1 MYSVL
6 AKKAIIMKSIVN
18 PILYLILFFSFVQS
32 TSAQTKT
39 KQGITIIGQVIEKN
53 SQSPVEF
60 ATVMAANETTKSLI
74 TGTTTKEDGS
84 FELKVDS
91 SNFYIEISF
100 IGYKTQKITNISVVD
115 GIAALG
121 IIELSED
128 GEVLDGVVV
137 QAEKSQMEFKLDK
150 KVFNVGKDLSG
161 TGASALEL
169 LNNVPSVDVNIE
181 GQVSLRGVTGVQI
194 LINGKPSILASDES
208 NALGSITADMIEK
221 IEVVTNPSAK
231 YEAEGTAGIINIVL
245 KKEERK
251 GMNGSISLNTGY
263 PHNHSVGFSLNQRTE
278 KFNLF
283 SQVGAGYR
291 SLPRTSK
298 NINQNL
304 VTGTSILSEGIDYRN
319 EMFFNVLLGADYH
332 INDRNV
338 LTLSGNF
345 AYEIESQPSQTN
357 FEELDINDFTVAKW
371 YRKETTGATNPKGK
385 YELIYKGEFKDNK
398 EHTLQISALGNFFSK
413 IQDSEFENVTTA
425 GTLADS
431 YQQTNTSFQE
441 ARYTFQADYVKPFS
455 KKITM
460 ELGSQYVIMDISND
474 YAVSDLVND
483 NWVPN
488 EGLTNVF
495 EYDQK
500 VFAFYATGSY
510 EDKKWGV
517 KLGLRVEN
525 TDLKTFLVNTN
536 ETNEQ
541 NYTNLFPSAHASYK
555 INERFSMQLGYSR
568 RIFRPRL
575 WDLNP
580 FFNIRNNFTIRSG
593 NPNLLPEFTDSYELT
608 GIYILDKLSLNLS
621 VYHRYTTAVIERVS
635 TFEDNVNTFMPMNIG
650 ERNATGVEFN
660 AKYTPLK
667 WLTINGDFNYNYFSR
682 KGTFGAN
689 DFNFNASQWS
699 SKLTTKFKLPYDIDL
714 ELMGDYRSVYQTV
727 QSTVGDNFT
736 LNIGVRKKLLKGK
749 AVISL
754 SVRDLLAT
762 RIRETEIAQEDFYI
776 YSFGQRG
783 RFITLGFSYGFG
795 KGEAM
800 EYSGGRRR

>member
-1 MYSVL
+1 
-6 AKKAIIMKSIVN
+6 MKSTFSS
-18 PILYLILFFSFVQS
+18 ILCLFLLFSFVQN
-32 TSAQTKT
+32 TSAQTKE
-39 KQGITIIGQVIEKN
+39 GITIIGKVIEKN
-53 SQSPVEF
+53 SQNPVEF
-60 ATVMAANETTKSLI
+60 ATIMLVHQETKKMI
-74 TGTTTKEDGS
+74 TGTTTKEDGG
-84 FELKVDS
+84 FELQVDS
-91 SNFYIEISF
+91 NNFYIEISF
-100 IGYKTQKITNISVVD
+100 IGFETKQVKDISVID
-115 GIAALG
+115 GKVALG
-121 IIELSED
+121 MITLSED
-128 GEVLDGVVV
+128 GKLLDDVVV
-137 QAEKSQMEFKLDK
+137 RAEKSEMEFKLDK
-150 KVFNVGKDLSG
+150 KVFNVGKDLSS

-181 GQVSLRGVTGVQI
+181 GEVSLRGATGVQI

-208 NALGSITADMIEK
+208 NALGSITADMVEK

-231 YEAEGTAGIINIVL
+231 YDAEGTAGIINIVL

-283 SQVGAGYR
+283 SQIGAGYR
-291 SLPRTSK
+291 SLPKTNK

-304 VTGTSILSEGIDYRN
+304 VTGTSILSEGVDYRN
-319 EMFFNVLLGADYH
+319 ETFFNVLLGADYH

-357 FEELDINDFTVAKW
+357 FKEVDNNDFTVAEW

-413 IQDSEFENVTTA
+413 IQASEFENITEV
-425 GTLADS
+425 GTLTDS
-431 YQQTNTSFQE
+431 YQQTNTAFRE

-455 KKITM
+455 EKITM

-474 YAVSDLVND
+474 YAVSDRVND

-500 VFAFYATGSY
+500 VFAFYATGAY
-510 EDKKWGV
+510 EAKKWGI
-517 KLGLRVEN
+517 KIGLRVEN

-536 ETNEQ
+536 KANSQ
-541 NYTNLFPSAHASYK
+541 NYTNLFPSAHATYK
-555 INERFSMQLGYSR
+555 ISERFSMQLGYSR

-580 FFNIRNNFTIRSG
+580 FFNIRNNFTIRAG
-593 NPNLLPEFTDSYELT
+593 NPELLPEFTDSYELT
-608 GIYILDKLSLNLS
+608 GIYIFDKLSLNLS

-635 TFEDNVNTFMPMNIG
+635 IFENNVNTFMPMNIG
-650 ERNATGVEFN
+650 QRNTTGVEFN
-660 AKYTPLK
+660 TKYTPIK
-667 WLTINGDFNYNYFSR
+667 WLTINGDFNFNYFSR
-682 KGTFGAN
+682 QGTFGAD

-699 SKLTTKFKLPYDIDL
+699 TKLTTKFKLPYDIDL
-714 ELMGDYRSVYQTV
+714 ELRGDYRSSYQTV
-727 QSTVGDNFT
+727 QSTIGDNFT
-736 LNIGVRKKLLKGK
+736 LNIGIRKKLLKGK

-762 RIRETEIAQEDFYI
+762 RVRETEIVQEDFYI

>member
-1 MYSVL
+1 
-6 AKKAIIMKSIVN
+6 MKNQLFTMKYIVKGL
-18 PILYLILFFSFVQS
+18 IFSAFILFTFTQETF
-32 TSAQTKT
+32 AQKG
-39 KQGITIIGQVIEKN
+39 KRIIVTGKVIEKGG
-53 SQSPVEF
+53 QQPVEF
-60 ATVMAANETTKSLI
+60 ATVMLAHQSTNSLL
-74 TGTTTKEDGS
+74 TGTTTKSDGS
-84 FELKVDS
+84 FELQVDS
-91 SNFYIEISF
+91 NNFYVEISF
-100 IGYKTQKITNISVVD
+100 IGFKTERINTFELKEGSVN
-115 GIAALG
+115 LG
-121 IIELSED
+121 LIELIED
-128 GEVLDGVVV
+128 GEVLEDVVV
-137 QAEKSQMEFKLDK
+137 RAEKSQMEFKLDK
-150 KVFNVGKDLSG
+150 KVFNVGKDLST

-181 GQVSLRGVTGVQI
+181 GQVSLRGTSGVQI

-208 NALGSITADMIEK
+208 NALGTITADMVEK

-231 YEAEGTAGIINIVL
+231 YDAEGTAGIINIVL

-251 GMNGSISLNTGY
+251 GVNGSISLNTGY
-263 PHNHSVGFSLNQRTE
+263 PHNHSIGFSLNQRTE

-283 SQVGAGYR
+283 SQIGAGYR
-291 SLPRTSK
+291 SLPRYNT
-298 NINQNL
+298 NINRNL
-304 VTGTSILSEGIDYRN
+304 STGTSILNEGVEYRN
-319 EMFFNVLLGADYH
+319 ETFFNVLLGADYH

-345 AYEIESQPSQTN
+345 AYEIESQPSQ
-357 FEELDINDFTVAKW
+357 NDFEQLDVNETTIATW
-371 YRKETTGATNPKGK
+371 YRKEATGATNPKGQ

-413 IQDSEFENVTTA
+413 KQHSDFENITTS

-431 YQQTNTSFQE
+431 YQQTNTTFQE

-483 NWVPN
+483 IWIPN
-488 EGLTNVF
+488 TGLTNVF

-500 VFAFYATGSY
+500 VFAFYGTGSY
-510 EDKKWGV
+510 EDKKWGIKV
-517 KLGLRVEN
+517 GLRVEN

-536 ETNEQ
+536 EVNQQ

-568 RIFRPRL
+568 RIYRPRL

-580 FFNIRNNFTIRSG
+580 FFNIRNNFTIRAG
-593 NPNLLPEFTDSYELT
+593 NPDLLPEFTDSYELT

-621 VYHRYTTAVIERVS
+621 IYHKYTTDVIERVS
-635 TFEDNVNTFMPMNIG
+635 SFDENVNTVMPMNVG
-650 ERNATGVEFN
+650 QRNATGVEFN

-682 KGTFGAN
+682 KGTFGTN
-689 DFNFNASQWS
+689 DFNFNADQWS
-699 SKLTTKFKLPYDIDL
+699 TKLTTKFQLPYDIDF
-714 ELMGDYRSVYQTV
+714 ELMGDYRSRYETV
-727 QSTVGDNFT
+727 QGVIEDNFA
-736 LNIGVRKKLLKGK
+736 LNIGLRKKLLKGK

-762 RIRETEIAQEDFYI
+762 RVRETEITQQDFYI
-776 YSFGQRG
+776 YSFSQRG

>member
-1 MYSVL
+1 
-6 AKKAIIMKSIVN
+6 MKSIFN
-18 PILYLILFFSFVQS
+18 LILSVFLFVSAVQNLA
-32 TSAQTKT
+32 AQTPK
-39 KQGITIIGQVIEKN
+39 GITIIGQVIEKN
-53 SQSPVEF
+53 SQNPVEF
-60 ATVMAANETTKSLI
+60 ATVMVAQKETGSLI
-74 TGTTTKEDGS
+74 TGTTTKVDGR
-84 FELKVDS
+84 FELQVDS
-91 SNFYIEISF
+91 NNFYIEISF
-100 IGYKTQKITNISVVD
+100 IGFKTQKITEMSVVD
-115 GIAALG
+115 GKVELKTV
-121 IIELSED
+121 ELSED
-128 GEVLDGVVV
+128 GALLDDIVVR
-137 QAEKSQMEFKLDK
+137 AEKSQMEFKLDK
-150 KVFNVGKDLSG
+150 KVFNVGKDLSS

-169 LNNVPSVDVNIE
+169 LNNVPSVDVDIE
-181 GQVSLRGVTGVQI
+181 GQVSLRGATGVQI

-208 NALGSITADMIEK
+208 NALGTITADMVEK

-231 YEAEGTAGIINIVL
+231 YDAEGTAGIINIVL

-263 PHNHSVGFSLNQRTE
+263 PHNHSIGFSLNQRTE

-291 SLPRTSK
+291 SLPRTNK

-304 VTGTSILSEGIDYRN
+304 LTGTSILSEGVDYRN
-319 EMFFNVLLGADYH
+319 ETFFNVLLGADYH

-345 AYEIESQPSQTN
+345 AYEIERQPSQTN
-357 FEELDINDFTVAKW
+357 FKELDNSDFTVAEW
-371 YRKETTGATNPKGK
+371 YRKETTDATNPKGQ

-398 EHTLQISALGNFFSK
+398 EHTLQISAMGNFFSK
-413 IQDSEFENVTTA
+413 KQASEFENITTV
-425 GTLADS
+425 GTLSDS
-431 YQQTNTSFQE
+431 YQQTNTAFQE
-441 ARYTFQADYVKPFS
+441 ARYTFQVDYVKPFS
-455 KKITM
+455 KKIKM
-460 ELGSQYVIMDISND
+460 ELGGQYVITDISND
-474 YAVSDLVND
+474 YEVLDLTND

-488 EGLTNVF
+488 DGLTNVF

-500 VFAFYATGSY
+500 VLAFYGTGAY

-517 KLGLRVEN
+517 KVGLRVEN
-525 TDLKTFLVNTN
+525 TDLTTYLVNTN
-536 ETNEQ
+536 KENKQ

-580 FFNIRNNFTIRSG
+580 FFNIRNNYSIRAG
-593 NPNLLPEFTDSYELT
+593 NPDLLPEFTDSYELT

-621 VYHRYTTAVIERVS
+621 IYHRYTTDVVEQVS
-635 TFEDNVNTFMPMNIG
+635 TFEDNVNTYMPINVG

-667 WLTINGDFNYNYFSR
+667 WLTINGDFNYNYFKR
-682 KGTFGAN
+682 KGTFGAS
-689 DFNFNASQWS
+689 DFNFSSDQWTT
-699 SKLTTKFKLPYDIDL
+699 KLTTSFKLPYDIDF
-714 ELMGDYRSVYQTV
+714 ELRGDYRSAYQTV
-727 QSTVGDNFT
+727 QSTISGNFT
-736 LNIGVRKKLLKGK
+736 LNLGVRKKILKGK

-754 SVRDLLAT
+754 SVRDVLAT

>member
-1 MYSVL
+1 
-6 AKKAIIMKSIVN
+6 MKYLVRSILCLF
-18 PILYLILFFSFVQS
+18 IFFSFGQNL
-32 TSAQTKT
+32 SAQK
-39 KQGITIIGQVIEKN
+39 KQGILIIGQVIEKN
-53 SQSPVEF
+53 SQQPVEF
-60 ATVMAANETTKSLI
+60 ATVMVMHQEAKRLI
-74 TGTTTKEDGS
+74 TGTTTKVDGG
-84 FELKVDS
+84 FELQVDS
-91 SNFYIEISF
+91 NNFYIEVSF
-100 IGYKTQKITNISVVD
+100 IGFETQRITNIAVVD
-115 GIAALG
+115 GKAGIG

-128 GEVLDGVVV
+128 GKLLEDIVVR
-137 QAEKSQMEFKLDK
+137 AEKSQMEFKLDK
-150 KVFNVGKDLSG
+150 KVFNVGKDLSS
-161 TGASALEL
+161 TGASVLDL
-169 LNNVPSVDVNIE
+169 LNNVPSVDVSIE
-181 GQVSLRGVTGVQI
+181 GQVSLRGSTGVQI

-208 NALGSITADMIEK
+208 NALGAITADMVEK

-231 YEAEGTAGIINIVL
+231 YDAEGTAGIINIVL

-251 GMNGSISLNTGY
+251 GVNGSISLNTGY

-283 SQVGAGYR
+283 SQIGAGYR
-291 SLPRTSK
+291 SLPKTNK

-304 VTGTSILSEGIDYRN
+304 VTGTSILSEGVDYRN
-319 EMFFNVLLGADYH
+319 EIFFNVLLGADYH

-345 AYEIESQPSQTN
+345 AYEIERQPSQTN
-357 FEELDINDFTVAKW
+357 FTELDNNDFTVAEW

-413 IQDSEFENVTTA
+413 VQASEFENITTA
-425 GTLADS
+425 GILADS
-431 YQQTNTSFQE
+431 YQQTNTAFQE

-483 NWVPN
+483 NWERN

-500 VFAFYATGSY
+500 VFAFYATGAY

-517 KLGLRVEN
+517 KIGLRVEN

-536 ETNEQ
+536 KTNSQ
-541 NYTNLFPSAHASYK
+541 NYTNLFPSAHATYK
-555 INERFSMQLGYSR
+555 ISERFSMQLGYSR

-593 NPNLLPEFTDSYELT
+593 NPDLLPEYTDSYELT
-608 GIYILDKLSLNLS
+608 GIYIFDKLSLNLS
-621 VYHRYTTAVIERVS
+621 IYHRYTTAVIERVS
-635 TFEDNVNTFMPMNIG
+635 TFENNVNTFMPMNIG
-650 ERNATGVEFN
+650 QRNATGVEFN
-660 AKYTPLK
+660 AKYTPIK
-667 WLTINGDFNYNYFSR
+667 WLIINGDFNYNYFSR

-689 DFNFNASQWS
+689 DFNFNTSQWS
-699 SKLTTKFKLPYDIDL
+699 TKLTTKFKLPYGIDL
-714 ELMGDYRSVYQTV
+714 ELRGDYRSTYQTV
-727 QSTVGDNFT
+727 QSKVGDSFS

-762 RIRETEIAQEDFYI
+762 RVRETEIAQDDFYI

-795 KGEAM
+795 KGGAM

>member
-1 MYSVL
+1 
-6 AKKAIIMKSIVN
+6 MKSIVQV
-18 PILYLILFFSFVQS
+18 ILCLFFISSVVQNL
-32 TSAQTKT
+32 SAQTK
-39 KQGITIIGQVIEKN
+39 KGITIIGKVIEKSGQN
-53 SQSPVEF
+53 PVEF
-60 ATVMAANETTKSLI
+60 ATVMIAHQETEKLI
-74 TGTTTKEDGS
+74 TGTTTKADGS
-84 FELKVDS
+84 FELQVDS
-91 SNFYIEISF
+91 NNFYVEISF
-100 IGYKTQKITNISVVD
+100 IGFETQRITNIPVVEGKAD
-115 GIAALG
+115 VGVV
-121 IIELSED
+121 ELSED
-128 GEVLDGVVV
+128 GEVLEDVVV
-137 QAEKSQMEFKLDK
+137 RAEKSQMEFKLDK
-150 KVFNVGKDLSG
+150 KVFNVGKDLSS

-181 GQVSLRGVTGVQI
+181 GQVSLRGTSGVQI

-208 NALGSITADMIEK
+208 NALGTITADMVEK

-231 YEAEGTAGIINIVL
+231 YDAEGTAGIINIVL

-251 GMNGSISLNTGY
+251 GVNGSISLNTGY
-263 PHNHSVGFSLNQRTE
+263 PHNHSIGFSLNQRTE

-283 SQVGAGYR
+283 SQIGAGYR
-291 SLPRTSK
+291 SLPRTNK

-304 VTGTSILSEGIDYRN
+304 VTGTSILSEGVDYRN
-319 EMFFNVLLGADYH
+319 ETFFNVLLGADYH

-357 FEELDINDFTVAKW
+357 FIELDDNDFTVAEW
-371 YRKETTGATNPKGK
+371 YRKETTGATNPKGQ

-398 EHTLQISALGNFFSK
+398 EHSLQISALGNFFSK
-413 IQDSEFENVTTA
+413 KQASEFENVTTT
-425 GTLADS
+425 GNLADS
-431 YQQTNTSFQE
+431 YQQTNTTFQE

-500 VFAFYATGSY
+500 VFAFYATGAY

-536 ETNEQ
+536 EENKQ
-541 NYTNLFPSAHASYK
+541 NYTNLFPSAHTSYK
-555 INERFSMQLGYSR
+555 ITERFSMQLGYSR

-580 FFNIRNNFTIRSG
+580 FFNIRNNFTIRAG
-593 NPNLLPEFTDSYELT
+593 NPDLLPEFTDSYELT
-608 GIYILDKLSLNLS
+608 GIYIFDKLSLNLGI
-621 VYHRYTTAVIERVS
+621 YHRYTTAVIERVS

-650 ERNATGVEFN
+650 QRNATGVEVN

-689 DFNFNASQWS
+689 DFNFNADQWS
-699 SKLTTKFKLPYDIDL
+699 AKLTTKFQLPYDIDF
-714 ELMGDYRSVYQTV
+714 ELMGNYRSAYQTV
-727 QSTVGDNFT
+727 QSTIGDNFA

-762 RIRETEIAQEDFYI
+762 RIRETEISQEDFYI

>member
-1 MYSVL
+1 MKY
-6 AKKAIIMKSIVN
+6 IIHSIVSFFF
-18 PILYLILFFSFVQS
+18 LFSFVQ
-32 TSAQTKT
+32 TTFAQTA
-39 KQGITIIGQVIEKN
+39 QDITVVGKVIDKKGQKPI
-53 SQSPVEF
+53 EF
-60 ATVMAANETTKSLI
+60 ATIMVAHQETKQLI
-74 TGTTTKEDGS
+74 TGTTTNIEGG
-84 FELKVDS
+84 FELQVDS
-91 SNFYIEISF
+91 NNFYVEISF
-100 IGYKTQKITNISVVD
+100 IGFETKQITNISVIEGKVD
-115 GIAALG
+115 LG

-128 GEVLDGVVV
+128 GEMLEDIVVR
-137 QAEKSQMEFKLDK
+137 AEKSQMEFKLDK
-150 KVFNVGKDLSG
+150 KVFNVGKDLSS

-181 GQVSLRGVTGVQI
+181 GQVSLRGSSGVQI

-208 NALGSITADMIEK
+208 NALGTITADMVEK

-231 YEAEGTAGIINIVL
+231 YDAEGTAGIINIVL

-251 GMNGSISLNTGY
+251 GVNGSISLNTGY

-283 SQVGAGYR
+283 SQIGAGYR
-291 SLPRTSK
+291 SLPRTNK

-304 VTGTSILSEGIDYRN
+304 VTGTSILSEGVDYRN
-319 EMFFNVLLGADYH
+319 ETFFNVLLGADYH

-357 FEELDINDFTVAKW
+357 FRELDNNDFTVAEW
-371 YRKETTGATNPKGK
+371 YRKETTGATNPKGQ

-413 IQDSEFENVTTA
+413 VQASEFENITTA
-425 GTLADS
+425 GNLADS
-431 YQQTNTSFQE
+431 YQQTNTAFQE

-455 KKITM
+455 KKIKM

-483 NWVPN
+483 DWVPN

-500 VFAFYATGSY
+500 VLAFYGTVSY

-517 KLGLRVEN
+517 KIGLRVEN

-536 ETNEQ
+536 EANNQ
-541 NYTNLFPSAHASYK
+541 NYTNPFPSAHASYK

-593 NPNLLPEFTDSYELT
+593 NPDLQPEFTDSYELT
-608 GIYILDKLSLNLS
+608 GIYIFDKLSLNLS
-621 VYHRYTTAVIERVS
+621 IYHRYTTEVIERVS
-635 TFEDNVNTFMPMNIG
+635 TFEENVNTFMPMNVG
-650 ERNATGVEFN
+650 KRNATGVEFN

-682 KGTFGAN
+682 QGTFGAN
-689 DFNFNASQWS
+689 DFNFNADQWS
-699 SKLTTKFKLPYDIDL
+699 TKLTTKFQLPYDIDF
-714 ELMGDYRSVYQTV
+714 ELVGDYRSVYQTV
-727 QSTVGDNFT
+727 QSTIGDNFA
-736 LNIGVRKKLLKGK
+736 LNVGVRKKLLKGK

-762 RIRETEIAQEDFYI
+762 RVRETEISQEDFYI
-776 YSFGQRG
+776 YSFGLRG

>member
-1 MYSVL
+1 
-6 AKKAIIMKSIVN
+6 MKSIIS
-18 PILYLILFFSFVQS
+18 PILYLLFFFSFVQS
-32 TSAQTKT
+32 LSAQTK
-39 KQGITIIGQVIEKN
+39 QGIRIIGQVIEKN

-60 ATVMAANETTKSLI
+60 ATVMAANQRTERLI
-74 TGTTTKEDGS
+74 TGTTTKEDGR
-84 FELKVDS
+84 FELQVDS
-91 SNFYIEISF
+91 ANFYIEISF
-100 IGYKTQKITNISVVD
+100 IGFKTEQITAISVVD
-115 GIAALG
+115 GTVDIG
-121 IIELSED
+121 IVELSED
-128 GEVLDGVVV
+128 GEVLEDVVV
-137 QAEKSQMEFKLDK
+137 RAEKSEMEFKLDK
-150 KVFNVGKDLSG
+150 KVFNVGKDLSS
-161 TGASALEL
+161 TGASALEI
-169 LNNVPSVDVNIE
+169 LNNVPSVDVDIE
-181 GQVSLRGVTGVQI
+181 GQVSLRGVSGVQI

-208 NALGSITADMIEK
+208 NALGSITADMVEK

-231 YEAEGTAGIINIVL
+231 YDAEGTAGIINIVL

-251 GMNGSISLNTGY
+251 GVNGSISLNTGY

-283 SQVGAGYR
+283 SQIGAGYR
-291 SLPRTSK
+291 SLPKTNR
-298 NINQNL
+298 NINRNL
-304 VTGTSILSEGIDYRN
+304 VTGTSVLSEGVDYRN
-319 EMFFNVLLGADYH
+319 ETFFNVLLGADYH

-357 FEELDINDFTVAKW
+357 FRELDNNDFTVAEW

-413 IQDSEFENVTTA
+413 KQASEFENRSIA
-425 GTLADS
+425 GTFTDS
-431 YQQTNTSFQE
+431 YQQTNTAFQE

-500 VFAFYATGSY
+500 VFAFYATGAY
-510 EDKKWGV
+510 EAKKWGV
-517 KLGLRVEN
+517 KIGLRVEN

-536 ETNEQ
+536 KTNTQ
-541 NYTNLFPSAHASYK
+541 NYTNLFPSAHATYK
-555 INERFSMQLGYSR
+555 ISERFSMQLGYSR

-593 NPNLLPEFTDSYELT
+593 NPDLLPEFTDSYELT
-608 GIYILDKLSLNLS
+608 GIYIFDKLSLNLS

-635 TFEDNVNTFMPMNIG
+635 SFEDNVNTFMPMNVG
-650 ERNATGVEFN
+650 QRNATGVEFN
-660 AKYTPLK
+660 AKYTPIK

-682 KGTFGAN
+682 QGTFGSN
-689 DFNFNASQWS
+689 NFNFNASQWS
-699 SKLTTKFKLPYDIDL
+699 AKLTTKFQLPYDIDL
-714 ELMGDYRSVYQTV
+714 ELRGDYRSAYQTV
-727 QSTVGDNFT
+727 QSTIGANYT
-736 LNIGVRKKLLKGK
+736 LNIGIRKKLLKGK

>member
-1 MYSVL
+1 M
-6 AKKAIIMKSIVN
+6 KTIISFTLCMV
-18 PILYLILFFSFVQS
+18 LFFAFEQNAW
-32 TSAQTKT
+32 AQKS
-39 KQGITIIGQVIEKN
+39 KPLKVFGKVIEK
-53 SQSPVEF
+53 SGQQPVEF
-60 ATVMAANETTKSLI
+60 ATIMVANQQTKQLI

-84 FELKVDS
+84 FELEVDS
-91 SNFYIEISF
+91 NNFYIEISF
-100 IGYKTQKITNISVVD
+100 IGFKTQKISNLSLEGNQIDVGT
-115 GIAALG
+115 
-121 IIELSED
+121 IELSED
-128 GEVLDGVVV
+128 GEVLEDVVV
-137 QAEKSQMEFKLDK
+137 RAEKSQMEFKLDK
-150 KVFNVGKDLSG
+150 KVFNVGKDLSS

-181 GQVSLRGVTGVQI
+181 GQVSLRGTSGVQI

-208 NALGSITADMIEK
+208 NALGTITADMVEK

-231 YEAEGTAGIINIVL
+231 YDAEGTAGIINIVL

-251 GMNGSISLNTGY
+251 GVNGSISLNTGY
-263 PHNHSVGFSLNQRTE
+263 PHNHSIGFSLNQRTE

-283 SQVGAGYR
+283 SQIGAGYR
-291 SLPRTSK
+291 SLPRNNE
-298 NINQNL
+298 NINRNL
-304 VTGTSILSEGIDYRN
+304 VTGTSILSDGVEYRN
-319 EMFFNVLLGADYH
+319 ETFFNVLLGADYH

-357 FEELDINDFTVAKW
+357 FKEIDNNDFTVAEW
-371 YRKETTGATNPKGK
+371 YRKETTGATNPKGQ

-413 IQDSEFENVTTA
+413 AQNSEFENITTS
-425 GTLADS
+425 GNLENS
-431 YQQTNTSFQE
+431 YQQTNTAFKE
-441 ARYTFQADYVKPFS
+441 ARYTFQADYVKPFG
-455 KKITM
+455 KKVKM

-474 YAVSDLVND
+474 YAVSDLIND
-483 NWVPN
+483 NWVLN
-488 EGLTNVF
+488 QGLTNVF

-500 VFAFYATGSY
+500 VLAFYGTGSY

-517 KLGLRVEN
+517 KIGLRVEN
-525 TDLKTFLVNTN
+525 TDLRTFLVNTN
-536 ETNEQ
+536 EANNQ

-555 INERFSMQLGYSR
+555 INERFSMQAGYSR

-593 NPNLLPEFTDSYELT
+593 NPDLLPEFTDSYELT

-635 TFEDNVNTFMPMNIG
+635 TFENNVNTFMPMNIG
-650 ERNATGVEFN
+650 QRNATGVEFN

-682 KGTFGAN
+682 QGTFGTAEF
-689 DFNFNASQWS
+689 DFKADQWS
-699 SKLTTKFKLPYDIDL
+699 TKLTTKFQLPYDIDF
-714 ELMGDYRSVYQTV
+714 ELMGDYRSKYKTV
-727 QSTVGDNFT
+727 QSTVGQSFA
-736 LNIGVRKKLLKGK
+736 LNLGVRKKLLKGK

-754 SVRDLLAT
+754 SVRDLFAT
-762 RIRETEIAQEDFYI
+762 RVRETEIEQEDFYI